1 MKSSQGT
8 SSSSRAVVAHAR
20 ENSGSDGDETIV
32 WKTQEV
38 VDVSDDQ
45 GGEIGHGGV
54 GDLGE
59 AGADTSCAGDD
70 GMDQEVEI
78 ELIDEEDEEDE
89 EDDDAG
95 EFFEAE
101 YEVVQGPAPWAYGG
115 GSRRGRGKG
124 AAPSLGGRVMVD
136 EDGGLSA

>member
-59 AGADTSCAGDD
+59 AGADTSCAGDG
-70 GMDQEVEI
+70 GMHQEVGDDI
-78 ELIDEEDEEDE
+78 IDEEDED
-89 EDDDAG
+89 DDDAE

-101 YEVVQGPAPWAYGG
+101 YEVAQGPAPWAYGG

-124 AAPSLGGRVMVD
+124 AAPSLGGRIMVD